1 MNFYDHFWKILK
13 FVKMNEYLYV
23 EKETVHRNNSVLCSM
38 LDNNMSINIK
48 GFQHINGKYFW
59 AFQKY
64 DILVKNFKN
73 F

>member
-23 EKETVHRNNSVLCSM
+23 EKEMAHRNNSVLCSM
-38 LDNNMSINIK
+38 LDNNMSMNIK
-48 GFQHINGKYFW
+48 EFQHINGKNFW

-64 DILVKNFKN
+64 DILVKN
-73 F
+73 